1 MDRRWYLDVNRFA
14 EHTGWLHPV
23 LTPYALWGG
32 PVLLVL
38 LLAVGWWHAR
48 SGERPVRSGSVAF
61 LTGVG
66 AIVAVLLNQ
75 HLVSPLIAR
84 PRPCH
89 ALHGV
94 QTLLT
99 CSSDYSMPS
108 DHCVIAGAI
117 TAGLFLV
124 NRRLGAVAVVL
135 SLLLAF
141 SRVYVGVHY
150 PSDTVVGLVLG
161 AVVCL
166 VAVLALRPV
175 TEIAVRHLSRGPLRR
190 LVVAER

>member
-1 MDRRWYLDVNRFA
+1 MDRSWYLDVNHFA

-23 LTPYALWGG
+23 LTPYALWVG
-32 PVLLVL
+32 PALLVL
-38 LLAVGWWHAR
+38 LLALGWWRAR
-48 SGERPVRSGSVAF
+48 AGRHPVRTGSIAF
-61 LTGVG
+61 LTGIG

-75 HLVSPLIAR
+75 HAISPMIAR

-94 QTLLT
+94 ETLLT
-99 CSSDYSMPS
+99 CTSDYSMPS

-150 PSDTVVGLVLG
+150 PSDTVAGLVLG

-166 VAVLALRPV
+166 IVVVLLRPV
-175 TEIAVRHLSRGPLRR
+175 TQVAVRHLSRGRLRR
-190 LVVAER
+190 LVVAHR